1 MGSDAQR
8 TDEIRSHP
16 MPARHRGLAICFAR
30 CVLAVAA
37 ASAWALASAAH
48 AAAEPAG
55 PPATLG
61 IREAIEA
68 VLARSVAAQNAR
80 WDLGL
85 QLRQAALARREF
97 LPQGTLSGQAERAR
111 DTDSANASLNSTW
124 KLRSGAVLSAALG
137 RSVVRSPALPDAQRQ
152 TSAATTQS
160 LGLTQPLLRG
170 AGFEVATVSERQAEL
185 SAADA
190 RRGFTQTISDL
201 VFDTV
206 SAYFALEQAR
216 RTVDLARETIA
227 RLAKT
232 RAVNDA
238 LLAAGR
244 IARTALLQNEVD
256 EAQAAFS
263 LAQAEQAETVAR
275 RTLLRLVDRESPD
288 PDRTRVVLGDSFAR
302 YADGAVPS
310 EAQAVAATLEQ
321 RADVRS
327 ARSAVVSARLALVG
341 ARDALR
347 DQLDVYAKLD
357 RQRSTGLAATQ
368 SSNPAVGVMFS
379 VVLDKASLRTA
390 VDAAQVTL
398 TKAELALA
406 EAERDAVSQTRD
418 AIKAID
424 FAQTQLRLAQRTA
437 ELAAQRLD
445 DEIEKARAGR
455 SSATDLTQAQ
465 DSLRDAR
472 SQEVQARY
480 AVFTARLDLQRAT
493 GTVLEQWGVAAQAA
507 ALHIDP

>member
-1 MGSDAQR
+1 
-8 TDEIRSHP
+8 
-16 MPARHRGLAICFAR
+16 MPEWRRRLGVRFVGRVLA
-30 CVLAVAA
+30 AVAA
-37 ASAWALASAAH
+37 SAFTWVSAAH
-48 AAAEPAG
+48 AAAEPAR
-55 PPATLG
+55 PATLG

-68 VLARSVAAQNAR
+68 VLARSVGAQNAR

-97 LPQGTLSGQAERAR
+97 LPQGTLSAQAERAR
-111 DTDSANASLNSTW
+111 NTDSSNASLSSTW

-137 RSVVRSPALPDAQRQ
+137 RSVVRSPVLSDAPRQ
-152 TSAATTQS
+152 TTATTAQS
-160 LGLTQPLLRG
+160 LGVTQPLLRG
-170 AGFEVATVSERQAEL
+170 AGFEAATVNERQAEL

-190 RRGFTQTISDL
+190 RQGFTQSISDL

-216 RTVDLARETIA
+216 RMVDLARETIA
-227 RLAKT
+227 RLAQT
-232 RAVNDA
+232 RAVNEA

-256 EAQAAFS
+256 EAQAALA

-288 PDRTRVVLGDSFAR
+288 PDRTRVVLGDSFTR
-302 YADGAVPS
+302 YADGALPS
-310 EAQAVAATLEQ
+310 EAQAVRATLEQ
-321 RADVRS
+321 RSDVRS
-327 ARSAVVSARLALVG
+327 ARTAVESARLSLVA

-357 RQRSTGLAATQ
+357 RQRSAGQVATQ
-368 SSNPAVGVMFS
+368 GSNPSVGVIFS
-379 VVLDKASLRTA
+379 VVLDKSSLRTA

-398 TKAELALA
+398 AKAELALA
-406 EAERDAVSQTRD
+406 ETERDAVSQTRD

-424 FAQTQLRLAQRTA
+424 FAQVQLRLAQRTA

-445 DEIEKARAGR
+445 DEVEKARAGR

-480 AVFTARLDLQRAT
+480 AVFIARLALQRAT
-493 GTVLEQWGVAAQAA
+493 GTVLEQWGVAAQAPG
-507 ALHIDP
+507 LHIDP